1 MGLFTIGTVLG
12 AGIAIFTLSMI
23 TFFER
28 RSRDAKSF
36 RGLVEQRKNPK
47 GDPNKT
53 NDLDAHTVIMRP
65 ATGFRIV
72 SVLIGAIVMWFTWG
86 PMLRFDSYDF
96 SLAMFLT
103 VLVFYVIVFVANYEA
118 RYDCEGVTA
127 PNWFF
132 RDKRYEWAHLIKIK
146 EDGNLLYKLRFM
158 DHGTLRL
165 QKYLVG
171 MPAYLTFLSDIEA
184 RNRKT

>member
-1 MGLFTIGTVLG
+1 MDLFTIGTVLG
-12 AGIAIFTLSMI
+12 AGIAIFTLSML

-28 RSRDAKSF
+28 RRRDAKSF
-36 RGLVEQRKNPK
+36 RKLVEQRINPK
-47 GDPNKT
+47 GDPSQT
-53 NDLDAHTVIMRP
+53 TDLDENTVIMRP
-65 ATGFRIV
+65 ATGFRIA
-72 SVLIGAIVMWFTWG
+72 SVLVGAVVMWFTWG
-86 PMLRFDSYDF
+86 PMLRFDTYAF
-96 SLAMFLT
+96 SLAMSLT
-103 VLVFYVIVFVANYEA
+103 VLVFYFIVFIANYEA
-118 RYDCEGVTA
+118 RYDREGVTA

-132 RDKRYEWAHLIKIK
+132 RDRRYEWAHLIKFN

-184 RNRKT
+184 TNRKI